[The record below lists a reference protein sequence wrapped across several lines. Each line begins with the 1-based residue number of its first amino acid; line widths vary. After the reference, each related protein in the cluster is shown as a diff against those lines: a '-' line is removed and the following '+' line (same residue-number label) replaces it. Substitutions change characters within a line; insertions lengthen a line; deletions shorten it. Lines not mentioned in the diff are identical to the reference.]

1 MFPLTGY
8 VGAQPRQH
16 KTKGQ
21 PRQHKTKGHSL
32 ASTKQKATAFPAAIL
47 ATNSSH
53 FGHQQQ
59 PFWPPTSSHFWP
71 PQFPNRIFTRFLIS
85 VGALEAVGVWA
96 PTVFSTSFCWSQP
109 WSRKHGPEVWSRK
122 HGPEMVQKYGPES
135 MVQKYGPE

>member
-1 MFPLTGY
+1 MSECVASP
-8 VGAQPRQH
+8 AQKGPQLSQH
-16 KTKGQ
+16 KKA
-21 PRQHKTKGHSL
+21 PSF
-32 ASTKQKATAFPAAIL
+32 ASTKRPPASQAAIL

-53 FGHQQQ
+53 LGHQLQ
-59 PFWPPTSSHFWP
+59 PFCPPTAAILATNSSPFWP

-96 PTVFSTSFCWSQP
+96 PTVFSTFFCWSQP